1 MSAWAYALGWA
12 LLHFLWQ
19 GLLIGGITAL
29 LLHALRRASAS
40 SRYALCGAA
49 LLLCVA
55 LPLRHVCLTLAEL
68 QAPLT
73 WQESLR
79 LAELSPW
86 LLRLQAAM
94 PWLVAAWGLGVALMF
109 TRLSLG
115 LIWVARLRRLPE
127 QVEAAWQTRLDGLA
141 KDMGLRGRVLL
152 RVVKANLPSPLTV
165 GWWRPVVI
173 VPACLLTG
181 LSPALLEALLA
192 HELAHVRRADYL
204 FNIVQGVVEA
214 LLFFHPVVWW
224 LSRRMRAEREL
235 IADALA
241 AQVLSEP
248 RQLALALNELAQGL
262 SHPQPAL
269 AANDGELLS
278 RIKGLLRPEAQ
289 RPGWRLLASALAL
302 AGTALMV
309 QAQTQEQEHPTP
321 TVAERPSP
329 VASLG
334 PILVSAKHMLVV
346 DDASGQVL
354 AAKDAEAVVPVAS
367 ISKLMTAMVV
377 LDSGADMDEPLR
389 ITPAL
394 VAQHRFS
401 NAGLK
406 AGTRLTRR
414 SALTLTLL
422 ASDNRAAELLAQS
435 YPGGLSAF
443 ERATVA
449 KAQALGLSHT
459 DLRDASGASDANRS
473 TAQEVARLLSAA
485 ERYEAIARITSGGQA
500 SVPLNGRPALMHN
513 TNPLVGDPGWNF
525 QLSKTGSSQAAG
537 GCMAVKI
544 KLDGKP
550 HTVVLLASADR
561 QERVRDL
568 QAIRQ
573 ALSQAFSGG

>member
-1 MSAWAYALGWA
+1 MSAWGYAIGWA

-94 PWLVAAWGLGVALMF
+94 PWLVAAWALGVALML

-152 RVVKANLPSPLTV
+152 RVVKAKLPSPLTV

-173 VPACLLTG
+173 VPASLLTG

-321 TVAERPSP
+321 TAAERPSP

-435 YPGGLSAF
+435 YPGGLPAF

-568 QAIRQ
+568 QVIRQ